1 MISSQS
7 HQGVENVNATRRF
20 GCKSS
25 AKAYYSDLDITG
37 SDIPTNKLVRVKCIL
52 MIEPG
57 NKETCPNVVSN
68 YTITGKI

>member
-20 GCKSS
+20 GCTSS
-25 AKAYYSDLDITG
+25 GKAYFSDFDIAG
-37 SDIPTNKLVRVKCIL
+37 GDIPTDKTVRVKCIL
-52 MIEPG
+52 MVESA
-57 NKETCPNVVSN
+57 NEAFLNVVSR